1 MVASPTSGHSV
12 SQPKLRSNGL
22 LITLVTLIV
31 IEVLTRTVFRVPAG
45 AILLLPVAYAAFT
58 GGLRSGFISAALM
71 LLYAL
76 YFFALPDQFL
86 QYTSAS
92 VQTIAVLALVAAA
105 MVVMIGSLKR
115 RIEQL
120 SRRNELIL
128 HSAGEGICGLDAQG
142 TITFLNPAA
151 ATMCGWTIVELIGQ
165 PIHLLMRHPHVDGT
179 SVSSVDKPSN
189 TAWQD
194 LSVRVVAEGAF
205 WRKDGTSF
213 PVEYIRSPKWEQRT
227 LVGAVVTFKDI
238 NERKRAE
245 AALRERESS
254 FRLLFANNP
263 MPMWVYDLDTLAFL
277 EVNQAAIAHYG
288 YSRDEFITMRI
299 TDIRPPDDVPLLL
312 AQLTEGRPALEVTG
326 PWRHRLHDGRLITVI
341 IHSHTLDFAGRPAAL
356 VVAEDIT
363 ERQQAADA
371 IQHLNADLERRVAE
385 RTAQLEATNK
395 ELEAFSYSV
404 SHDLRA
410 PLRSIDGFSLAL
422 LEDYGDRLDSDGQ
435 DYLQRVR
442 TATQRMSQLID
453 DLLSLARVTRSALEY
468 ESVDLSARARTIAED
483 LQRAQPDRQVE
494 FLIAPDLIAQGD
506 GRLLQV
512 MLENLLDNAWKFT
525 TKRPGAT
532 IEFGAIPCDGQVAY
546 FVRDNGAGFD
556 MAYADK
562 LFGAFQRLHAMN
574 EFAGTGIG
582 LATVQRI
589 IHRHGGRVWAE
600 GAVEQGA
607 TFYFTLS

>member
-1 MVASPTSGHSV
+1 LVVSPTSGHTV

-22 LITLVTLIV
+22 LITLLTLIV

-71 LLYAL
+71 FLYAL

-86 QYTSAS
+86 QYTSGS
-92 VQTIAVLALVAAA
+92 VQTIVVLMLVAAA
-105 MVVMIGSLKR
+105 MVFMIGSLKQ
-115 RIEQL
+115 RIERL
-120 SRRNELIL
+120 SRRNALIL
-128 HSAGEGICGLDAQG
+128 QSAGEGICGLDAQG
-142 TITFLNPAA
+142 MITFLNPAA
-151 ATMCGWTIVELIGQ
+151 ASMCGWTVAELVGQ
-165 PIHLLMRHPHVDGT
+165 PIRVLMQRPHLDQTPYSLD
-179 SVSSVDKPSN
+179 VSSDV
-189 TAWQD
+189 AWQD
-194 LSVRVVAEGAF
+194 MSVRVVAEGEF
-205 WRKDGTSF
+205 CRKDGTSF

-238 NERKRAE
+238 SERKRAE
-245 AALRERESS
+245 AALREREAS

-263 MPMWVYDLDTLAFL
+263 LPMWVYNLDTLAFL

-288 YSRDEFITMRI
+288 YSRDEFMAMRI
-299 TDIRPPDDVPLLL
+299 TDIRPVDDVPLLL
-312 AQLTEGRPALEVTG
+312 AQLTEERPALEVSG

-341 IHSHTLDFAGRPAAL
+341 IHSHTIDFAGRRAVL

-363 ERQQAADA
+363 ERQQAEEA
-371 IQHLNADLERRVAE
+371 IQNLNADLERRVAE

-410 PLRSIDGFSLAL
+410 PLRSIDGFSQAL
-422 LEDYGDRLDSDGQ
+422 LEDYGDRLDADGH

-442 TATQRMSQLID
+442 SATQRMSQLID
-453 DLLSLARVTRSALEY
+453 DLLSLARVTRSALHY
-468 ESVDLSARARTIAED
+468 ESVDLSAHARAITDQLQQAE
-483 LQRAQPDRQVE
+483 PDRQVE

-506 GRLLQV
+506 GRLLNV
-512 MLENLLDNAWKFT
+512 MLENLLGNAWKFT
-525 TKRPGAT
+525 VKRPCAT
-532 IEFGAIPCDGQVAY
+532 IEFGAVPYDGRVAY
-546 FVRDNGAGFD
+546 FVCDNGAGFD

-562 LFGAFQRLHAMN
+562 LFGAFQRLHPMS

-589 IHRHGGRVWAE
+589 IHRHGGHVWAE